1 MIKKFKQ
8 FIAESEENPVVEDP
22 MTLDAKV
29 AAIFQDI
36 DRSYNNF
43 PTIGAIQTEDFLV
56 LEEIKDWKD
65 FTKIAVLGE
74 TKTEPAKF
82 YLKFEKGPEE
92 YQVQVNFTFSFK
104 GVENYDSADF
114 GYDPRKEEDGS
125 MGISLEKLTLK
136 KIMVKSESISYSSE
150 KFSKD
155 LGKTVFR
162 FLLNVLKPQ
171 FDMIGDEAL
180 VIRQL

>member
-1 MIKKFKQ
+1 MIKKFKE
-8 FIAESEENPVVEDP
+8 FLAETEQNAQPEDP

-29 AAIFQDI
+29 AAVFQDI
-36 DRSYNNF
+36 DRNYNNF
-43 PTIGAIQTEDFLV
+43 PSLGSIQTEDFLV
-56 LEEIKDWKD
+56 LEEVKDWKD
-65 FTKIAVLGE
+65 FTKLAVLGE

-114 GYDPRKEEDGS
+114 GYDPRKEENER
-125 MGISLEKLTLK
+125 MGISLENLTLK
-136 KIMVKSESISYSSE
+136 KIMVKSESISYASE
-150 KFSKD
+150 KFSED

-162 FLLNVLKPQ
+162 FLLNVMKPM
-171 FDMIGDEAL
+171 FDMVGDEAL